1 MGNSSQLVT
10 VLPTAIAGLGGM
22 LLALLPRDAERRPA
36 VLALLLLLLAFA
48 SVIFGE
54 WAYAGAPLN
63 GGTAAQTILGPGF
76 LADPITWF
84 FTILVLLGTA
94 ITVVMSYGQLER
106 LGIVAAPE
114 FYGLLLM
121 TSASAIVLVGAGEM
135 VTLFVGLEALSMGL
149 YCLCGSASGS
159 RRSVEGALKY
169 FVLGSF
175 SSAFLLYGMAV
186 LYGSVGSTE
195 LAVIAKT
202 LPTSGQGLAA
212 IGVGLVLVGL
222 FFKLGAV
229 PFHFWAPDVYQGA
242 PAPVTAYMASVV
254 KAAALAMAIRL
265 LWTAFGDPVVM
276 SWWAGFAWTVALL
289 TVVGGNLMAVRQR
302 NVKRMLAY
310 SSIAH
315 VGYISAALLTSA
327 EQYGGGAALL
337 FYIVIYSVVTFGAFA
352 VTMIVTGDRVDTPAA
367 DDISMFSGL
376 AQRHPRLAAA
386 MTLFLLTL
394 AGLPPGVVGLVGKFY
409 LLSAVVKAQY
419 LGLAIV
425 AGLCSAISCY
435 YYLRVVMAMYVQ
447 EPSEETPRADVSTPF
462 AARLVVAGMVVVSLV
477 LGIMPA
483 PLYNRA
489 QVVMSSVFRAF
500 S

>member
-1 MGNSSQLVT
+1 MGNSAQLVT
-10 VLPTAIAGLGGM
+10 ILPTAIAGLGGM
-22 LLALLPRDAERRPA
+22 LLALMPRGPERRPA
-36 VLALLLLLLAFA
+36 VFAVLLLLLAFG
-48 SVIFGE
+48 SVLYAEG
-54 WAYAGAPLN
+54 AYAGAPIN
-63 GGTAAQTILGPGF
+63 GSAGAGTLLGAGF

-84 FTILVLLGTA
+84 FTILVILGTA
-94 ITVVMSYGQLER
+94 ITVVMSFGQLER
-106 LGIVAAPE
+106 LGVAAAPE

-186 LYGSVGSTE
+186 LYGAVGSTE
-195 LAVIAKT
+195 LAVIAKA
-202 LPTSGQGLAA
+202 LPTSGQTLATVG
-212 IGVGLVLVGL
+212 IGLVLVGL

-265 LWTAFGDPVVM
+265 LWTAFGDPVVT
-276 SWWAGFAWTVALL
+276 SWWIGFAWTVALL
-289 TVVGGNLMAVRQR
+289 TMVVGNVIAVRQR

-315 VGYISAALLTSA
+315 VGYLSAALLTSA
-327 EQYGGGAALL
+327 GQYGGGAALL

-352 VTMIVTGDRVDTPAA
+352 VTMVVTGDRVDTPAA

-409 LLSAVVKAQY
+409 LLSAVIKAHY
-419 LGLAIV
+419 LGLAII

-447 EPSEETPRADVSTPF
+447 EPSEETPSAATKTPL
-462 AARLVVAGMVVVSLV
+462 AARFVIAAMVIASLV
-477 LGIMPA
+477 LGVVPA

-489 QVVMSSVFRAF
+489 QVVMSSVFRSF
-500 S
+500 

>member
-1 MGNSSQLVT
+1 MSNSSHLVT
-10 VLPTAIAGLGGM
+10 ILPTAIAGLGGM
-22 LLALLPRDAERRPA
+22 ILALMPRGSERKPA
-36 VLALLLLLLAFA
+36 VLAGLILLLALA
-48 SVIFGE
+48 AGLFGE
-54 WAYAGAPLN
+54 SAYGGASLGVV
-63 GGTAAQTILGPGF
+63 GGVRSVLGAGF
-76 LADPITWF
+76 LPDPVTWF
-84 FTILVLLGTA
+84 FTMLVLLGTV
-94 ITVVMSYGQLER
+94 ITVVMSFGQLER

-149 YCLCGSASGS
+149 YCLCGSASAS
-159 RRSVEGALKY
+159 RKSVEGALKY

-195 LAVIAKT
+195 LAVIARM
-202 LPTSGQGLAA
+202 LPTAGQTLSAVG
-212 IGVGLVLVGL
+212 IGLVLVGL

-265 LWTAFGDPVVM
+265 LWTAFGDPVVT
-276 SWWAGFAWTVALL
+276 SWWVGFAWTVALL
-289 TVVGGNLMAVRQR
+289 TMVVGNVVAVRQR

-315 VGYISAALLTSA
+315 VGYLSAALLTSA

-352 VTMIVTGDRVDTPAA
+352 VTMVVTGDRVDTPAA

-376 AQRHPRLAAA
+376 SKRHPLLAAA

-409 LLSAVVKAQY
+409 LLSAVVKGQY
-419 LGLAIV
+419 LGLAII

-447 EPSEETPRADVSTPF
+447 EPSEETPAATVKTPF
-462 AARLVVAGMVVVSLV
+462 AARIVVAAMVLVSLV
-477 LGIMPA
+477 LGIVPS

-489 QVVMSSVFRAF
+489 QIVMSSVFRSF
-500 S
+500 

>member
-10 VLPTAIAGLGGM
+10 ILPTAIAGLGGM
-22 LLALLPRDAERRPA
+22 LLALLPRGPERRPA
-36 VLALLLLLLAFA
+36 VLAGVVLFLACVAAF
-48 SVIFGE
+48 SGE
-54 WAYAGAPLN
+54 WAYTGYVQN
-63 GGTAAQTILGPGF
+63 GGVVPRALLGAGF
-76 LADPITWF
+76 LSDPVTWF
-84 FTILVLLGTA
+84 FTILVLFGTL
-94 ITVVMSYGQLER
+94 ITVMMSFGQLER

-159 RRSVEGALKY
+159 RKSVEGALKY
-169 FVLGSF
+169 FILGSF

-186 LYGSVGSTE
+186 LYGTVGSTE
-195 LAVIAKT
+195 LAQIAQV
-202 LPTSGQGLAA
+202 LPNSGQSLAA
-212 IGVGLVLVGL
+212 IGIGLVLVGL

-242 PAPVTAYMASVV
+242 PTPVTAYMASVV
-254 KAAALAMAIRL
+254 KAAALAMAIRF
-265 LWTAFGDPVVM
+265 LWTAFGDSVVV
-276 SWWAGFAWTVALL
+276 SWWVGFAWTVAVL
-289 TVVGGNLMAVRQR
+289 TMIVGNVIAVRQR

-315 VGYISAALLTSA
+315 VGYLSAALLTSA

-337 FYIVIYSVVTFGAFA
+337 FYIVIYSIVTFGAFA
-352 VTMIVTGDRVDTPAA
+352 VTMVVTGERVDTPAA

-376 AQRHPRLAAA
+376 AQRHPLLAAA

-394 AGLPPGVVGLVGKFY
+394 AGLPPGVIGLVGKFY
-409 LLSAVVKAQY
+409 LLSAVVKAHY
-419 LGLAIV
+419 VGLAII

-435 YYLRVVMAMYVQ
+435 YYLRVVMAMYVK
-447 EPSEETPRADVSTPF
+447 EPSEETPEASMTTPP
-462 AARLVVAGMVVVSLV
+462 AVRLVIIGMAVISLV
-477 LGIMPA
+477 LGVVPA

-489 QVVMSSVFRAF
+489 QVMMTSVFR
-500 S
+500 SR